1 MKEVSSDADHSQ
13 TFCGPLCAGPH
24 AARGSIELLCFYCNM
39 GVWHLVLNLCNMRPV
54 RSVPGGW
61 LTGALLAGGGFY
73 RVPFWSACRGRMA
86 GLQAGRSQL
95 LVKELYHRLRLW
107 DKVSR
112 SFAWRLY
119 EQPPL
124 FICRERRCSHGYH
137 SIDTPPYQQ
146 GGNHRQIAERP
157 V

>member
-1 MKEVSSDADHSQ
+1 MRIILKLFAAPFVLALTLLVAALSFCVSIATWAFGILSSICAI
-13 TFCGPLCAGPH
+13 CGLFDLF
-24 AARGSIELLCFYCNM
+24 R
-39 GVWHLVLNLCNMRPV
+39 
-54 RSVPGGW
+54 GW